1 MTGAIR
7 AGLLALLALLSTAAQ
22 ALSDTRAQEIAQC
35 LPGEQQTWGDG
46 RDAPSPRGAWRFVYA
61 HGGAPE
67 WFSATQVLA
76 VLQRAA
82 QAWAPCGLPVQVMD
96 SAQARAQPADAAQGL
111 VQVRWDD
118 AAVRG
123 NFAAANL
130 SQRTLNLSPA
140 MFALLRQRNPRHP
153 ALETLQ
159 MTVAHEMGHFLGLV
173 AHSRRCV
180 DVMSYYDDGKGGR
193 CSLRDPAA
201 LKAYVEYRSLLP
213 TACDLQR
220 CRAVNGFAPARP

>member
-1 MTGAIR
+1 MSSPA
-7 AGLLALLALLSTAAQ
+7 LAF
-22 ALSDTRAQEIAQC
+22 SDTRAQEIAQC
-35 LPGEQQTWGDG
+35 RPGELQTWSDG
-46 RDAPSPRGAWRFVYA
+46 RDAPSPHRAWLFVYA
-61 HGGAPE
+61 HAGAPA
-67 WFSATQVLA
+67 WFSAAQVQL

-82 QAWAPCGLPVQVMD
+82 QAWAPCGLPIQVVD
-96 SAQARAQPADAAQGL
+96 TALVSTLKPDPSQGL

-130 SQRTLNLSPA
+130 TQRTLYLSSA
-140 MFALLRQRNPRHP
+140 MFALLRQRNPQHP
-153 ALETLQ
+153 ALQTLQ

-193 CSLRDPAA
+193 CSLREPAA
-201 LKAYVEYRSLLP
+201 LKAYVEYRSPLP
-213 TACDLQR
+213 TACDIQR
-220 CRAVNGFAPARP
+220 CRAANGLR